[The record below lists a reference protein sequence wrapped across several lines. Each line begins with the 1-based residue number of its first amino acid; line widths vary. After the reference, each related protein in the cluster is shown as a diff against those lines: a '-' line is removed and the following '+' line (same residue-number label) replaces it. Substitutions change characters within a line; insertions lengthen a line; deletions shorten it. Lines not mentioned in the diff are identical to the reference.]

1 MRAYTLG
8 FLAISILVAG
18 RAYAQLPFDYQ
29 AVDVPC
35 DVGAPTFCPGGV
47 APQTAVNG
55 INAAGDIVGS
65 YIDGA
70 KHQHGFVRKNGRYAS
85 LDVPAGVLGNFLGT
99 LPTVA
104 NGINPAGD
112 IVGTFVVPVNEDS
125 DSPFYC
131 PAAARQQAA
140 CVKGFIYSH
149 GEFTPL
155 LFPGHPGAVPQRITP
170 NGDVYGCLHDLDTG
184 MSMHGAIWYHDGTY
198 ASLTTGGGELAD
210 ASVDVP
216 MSMNNGATPK
226 GRVVVGL
233 FTDAVRR
240 HGYIVQ
246 DGAFYPY
253 DVPSAT
259 IKLTAI
265 WDMNPRGQF
274 VGTYVDAT
282 GRHGFLQNPD
292 GSAPLQVDVTGETNT
307 IVLGINPNGVIVGTY
322 TIGAATHG
330 FIGVPIQDQ
339 Q

>member
-1 MRAYTLG
+1 MRVCSLG
-8 FLAISILVAG
+8 LLALSILVTG
-18 RAYAQLPFDYQ
+18 RAADAQPPFDYQ
-29 AVDVPC
+29 AVDAPC
-35 DVGAPTFCPGGV
+35 ATGAPTFCPGGI

-65 YIDGA
+65 YIDGTN
-70 KHQHGFVRKNGRYAS
+70 HQHGFVRKNGRYTS
-85 LDVPAGVLGNFLGT
+85 LDAPGLLGNVSGT

-112 IVGTFVVPVNEDS
+112 IVGTFIVPFNDAEPF

-131 PAAARQQAA
+131 PSAHPAA
-140 CVKGFIYSH
+140 CIKGFVYRQ
-149 GEFTPL
+149 GTFERL
-155 LFPGHPGAVPQRITP
+155 LFPGHPGAVPQRISPT
-170 NGDVYGCLHDLDTG
+170 GDVYGCLHDLDLG
-184 MSMHGAIWYHDGTY
+184 MSMYGAIWYHDGSV
-198 ASLTTGGGELAD
+198 ANLMAGGGELSDSTMDMA
-210 ASVDVP
+210 
-216 MSMNNGATPK
+216 MSMNNGATP
-226 GRVVVGL
+226 GAHVIVGL

-240 HGYIVQ
+240 HGYVVQ
-246 DGAFYPY
+246 DGVFYPY

-274 VGTYVDAT
+274 VGTYVDGT

-292 GSAPLQVDVTGETNT
+292 GSAPVQIDVTGQTNT
-307 IVLGINPNGVIVGTY
+307 TIVGINPSGTIVGTY

-339 Q
+339 E